1 MSSNQQ
7 KIGNDSRNKEKTD
20 NEAKELDV
28 KDSVKIGTANVM
40 ETTESQNNI
49 LPLEKE
55 CSRLK
60 DQLSQLERGTSD
72 FNIARIVSP
81 LQRMTKRVEDL
92 ENVFSKLKESI
103 TVLGQEVTVPE
114 SIDTPEKHL
123 PRFSAEVTSSNPYR

>member
-60 DQLSQLERGTSD
+60 DRSPVSQPIG
-72 FNIARIVSP
+72 
-81 LQRMTKRVEDL
+81 
-92 ENVFSKLKESI
+92 
-103 TVLGQEVTVPE
+103 
-114 SIDTPEKHL
+114 
-123 PRFSAEVTSSNPYR
+123 